1 MSRKTKVPAIPT
13 IPRQIDAQLRGVLNA
28 LKEALEIQ
36 VGHRGED
43 VDRAITFRDLVDG
56 GMIELPSGID
66 FDRGVITPIPPPG
79 NFSTPPTPYNLTA
92 NGTFTNVIL
101 SWEGGFT
108 HPLVAATE
116 VYRNTSDDLNSA
128 THIGSTA
135 SFIYVDTVEPGTTH
149 YYWVRFRSPANV
161 PSPYN
166 ATSGT
171 SATTNKKVSDL
182 LTDLNDAIGE
192 THLSTTLSSEI
203 AKIAPLSGL
212 NETAASIETLLGQ
225 ANSGASAVTILR
237 DAINEQL
244 SSITVN
250 WSGLDGTS
258 GLQDEIDVLVS
269 QAAALK
275 AVMLAHVDTNTTTW
289 AGDGT
294 SVGLSAE
301 ITTAIGDATNLKTG
315 VIANVNNKT
324 VEWQG
329 SDGLGGIKAGISTE
343 LVNATDFKTG
353 VTTHYTG
360 EQVTWEGNDGNGG
373 IKADIATELSSA
385 TSLKTGVN
393 TETASKTISWQGND
407 GNGGVKADLTQS
419 VVDATSLK
427 SGIVSFKDSKEV
439 SWQGNDGNGGVKAD
453 LTTNLATA
461 TNLKDGIDTYKEAKR
476 ITWESSDGTGGVKA
490 SLATNLTSATSLK
503 DGISAEANNKSLSWQ
518 GSDGNGGIK
527 SEISSSLTAASN
539 LKTGVNAEVSTKT
552 ETWEGSDGNG
562 GIKSDVTSAIGSATN
577 LKTGISA
584 EVTTK
589 TNTWEGTDGNGGVKA
604 DITTNIGT
612 ATSLK
617 DGITTSVNSQ
627 TATWQGSDGTSGV
640 QAEISSALSTATDFK
655 NGIQTTYNEKY
666 LAWNGNGGS
675 VDGINNE
682 IVAVETFFA
691 DLSSTLMSDVT
702 SFQATWGSGETVTSV
717 LTEQGLK
724 INGVVAEQYVKLDS
738 GGKIAGYGLYN
749 DSVFS
754 EFAVLADVF
763 KISDGS
769 SEVQPFSVI
778 TGAGLAIGPDG
789 TQYGNKTLA
798 WQQANY
804 PTGTWFAPG
813 TYIDSAMI
821 ADASIDVA
829 KIGNLTVDM
838 AQVTG
843 TLTAAQV
850 GANTITSEM
859 ISATRISAN
868 KITMDGNIQFANDQS
883 GVQFGKN
890 SLGDTQP
897 GAFFGRSGG
906 VAGFNISSA
915 TSGIYADSTGQV
927 ALNNVRLYSG
937 VAGDPFEYQNPGTYT
952 ANISGLTQAIS
963 VIIIGGGGAA
973 CNNATSGTSTGRA
986 YMRAG
991 TSGTASYIK
1000 WYSGQ
1005 NGTGTLLGTY
1015 TGTGGA
1021 GVAAGSVGSNTSYAS
1036 GTTGQ
1041 ASSKAPGG
1049 SGGTYGYNYSGALP
1063 GNGTFGSGGGG
1074 AADGNT
1080 NSGTPNA
1087 PVNQTA
1093 GAGGTISQL
1102 LVKPSGAQ
1110 SIKIHVGTGGT
1121 GGAAFPAA
1129 IIYGGGNGGDG
1140 FVSYADPNSGG
1151 IEINLVEILNRL
1163 SALEG

>member
-360 EQVTWEGNDGNGG
+360 EQVSWEGNDGNGG

-427 SGIVSFKDSKEV
+427 SGIVSFKDSKDV

-453 LTTNLATA
+453 LTTNLTTA

-724 INGVVAEQYVKLDS
+724 IDGVVAEQYVKLDS

-843 TLTAAQV
+843 VLTAAQV
-850 GANTITSEM
+850 SAITVTGSMIEAGAYLTSPVIYGGTITAGTS
-859 ISATRISAN
+859 ITSPVINGGTITGSLILSGSTGKATEAGGSHYGYDLGV
-868 KITMDGNIQFANDQS
+868 TMD
-883 GVQFGKN
+883 
-890 SLGDTQP
+890 
-897 GAFFGRSGG
+897 
-906 VAGFNISSA
+906 VAS
-915 TSGIYADSTGQV
+915 
-927 ALNNVRLYSG
+927 
-937 VAGDPFEYQNPGTYT
+937 
-952 ANISGLTQAIS
+952 
-963 VIIIGGGGAA
+963 
-973 CNNATSGTSTGRA
+973 SGTSSTTRATGTIKPYNYASTAPPNPALQSPASNLWRYRRQYVTPA
-986 YMRAG
+986 ISGSVHITKQGGLINTNG
-991 TSGTASYIK
+991 TSTQTHCVVTIRVLERVG
-1000 WYSGQ
+1000 
-1005 NGTGTLLGTY
+1005 GTLLASKAFNIQSYNSGDDETKTLNLTGSNGGFNFALSHDY
-1015 TGTGGA
+1015 RTETGTDGHTTYYYHRMVTQTMTFTASPSTTVRFNDSASTGL
-1021 GVAAGSVGSNTSYAS
+1021 VAEVVVSNITTS
-1036 GTTGQ
+1036 
-1041 ASSKAPGG
+1041 
-1049 SGGTYGYNYSGALP
+1049 
-1063 GNGTFGSGGGG
+1063 
-1074 AADGNT
+1074 
-1080 NSGTPNA
+1080 
-1087 PVNQTA
+1087 TA
-1093 GAGGTISQL
+1093 T
-1102 LVKPSGAQ
+1102 
-1110 SIKIHVGTGGT
+1110 VGTRT
-1121 GGAAFPAA
+1121 IRIQDNAENE
-1129 IIYGGGNGGDG
+1129 Y
-1140 FVSYADPNSGG
+1140 
-1151 IEINLVEILNRL
+1151 
-1163 SALEG
+1163 